1 MSWWAVDATADPA
14 SRDQVA
20 TWLVARTG
28 QAVEERADGTIVG
41 FAADEPSARTLE
53 TELTSWFG
61 ASVRA
66 RARVVPDV
74 DWTDHWR
81 DGIQVRRIGRLVIT
95 PSWLPPPG
103 DARAVVRVDPEM
115 AFGTGEHGSTRS
127 ALALLER
134 FLRPGDLVLDLGSG
148 SGIIA
153 IAAVVLGARRA
164 AGVEIDAEAIPV
176 AMANAEKNGVAN
188 AVRFLEGDA
197 ADLTALLGPA
207 DLIVSNILRG
217 PNTALLPVIRAALG
231 PGGTAVFAGM
241 EVAEAPL
248 FRPELERA
256 GFAVSAEIDDEGWW
270 AVAGVVP

>member
-28 QAVEERADGTIVG
+28 QSVLEQADGTIVG
-41 FAADEPSARTLE
+41 FAADEPGARALE
-53 TELTSWFG
+53 AELTSRFG
-61 ASVRA
+61 PAVTACMRGMPEA
-66 RARVVPDV
+66 
-74 DWTDHWR
+74 DWTDRWR
-81 DGIQVRRIGRLVIT
+81 DGIQVRRIGRLSVA
-95 PSWLPPPG
+95 PSWLPLPP
-103 DARAVVRVDPEM
+103 DAVVVVRVDPET

-127 ALALLER
+127 ALALLEQ
-134 FLRPGDLVLDLGSG
+134 FIRPGDLVLDLGSG
-148 SGIIA
+148 SGIVA
-153 IAAVVLGARRA
+153 IAAVALGARQA
-164 AGVEIDAEAIPV
+164 VGVELDAEAIPV
-176 AMANAEKNGVAN
+176 AMANAEKNGVAK

-197 ADLTALLGPA
+197 ADLTSLLAPA

-217 PNTALLPVIRAALG
+217 PNTALLPVVRAALK

-241 EVAEAPL
+241 ELAEAPL

-256 GFAVSAEIDDEGWW
+256 GFTVVAENEDDGWW